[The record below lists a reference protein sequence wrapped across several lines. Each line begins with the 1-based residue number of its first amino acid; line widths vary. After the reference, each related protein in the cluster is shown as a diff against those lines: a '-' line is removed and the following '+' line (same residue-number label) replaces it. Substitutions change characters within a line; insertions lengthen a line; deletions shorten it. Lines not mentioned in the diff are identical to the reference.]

1 MVIFSA
7 LLVDRK
13 NIFPMWM
20 VPMLKVKKIL
30 GEGLLI
36 GNYFVSL
43 LELKKEVEKG
53 VERLFC
59 IKNGKIMSEII
70 KNQETFVGI

>member
-1 MVIFSA
+1 
-7 LLVDRK
+7 
-13 NIFPMWM
+13 M

-36 GNYFVSL
+36 GNYFVFL

-53 VERLFC
+53 VERLLC
-59 IKNGKIMSEII
+59 IKN
-70 KNQETFVGI
+70 

>member
-1 MVIFSA
+1 MVIYSV

-20 VPMLKVKKIL
+20 VLMLKVRKIF

-36 GNYFVSL
+36 GNYFIFL
-43 LELKKEVEKG
+43 LELKKRG
-53 VERLFC
+53 
-59 IKNGKIMSEII
+59 
-70 KNQETFVGI
+70 

>member
-1 MVIFSA
+1 MVIFSV

-20 VPMLKVKKIL
+20 VLMLKVRKIF
-30 GEGLLI
+30 GGRLLI

-43 LELKKEVEKG
+43 LELKKRG
-53 VERLFC
+53 
-59 IKNGKIMSEII
+59 
-70 KNQETFVGI
+70 